1 VTKRS
6 VSPHFF
12 ATAALIKRTAVSS
25 SFGVRTPPEGLER
38 GRRAPVNRLYGG
50 ALGAAALTLGLAL
63 SGCSSDDSGDDP
75 NPATGGNASATGGTQ
90 NASGGASSSGGSSA
104 GGNTG
109 ALAYRPC
116 DEGKRYGGFEVSLKN
131 GAVQGQV
138 LNGVVPSYVPE
149 ELGAQGECRLL
160 QGKNLFCDPACG
172 SSESCNDDGTCRPT
186 PLGQDVGTVTVTGAR
201 TSTGE
206 TEIVLAPT
214 ASHFYSTR
222 ATLAEPPFEARAP
235 LTLTATGSA
244 LVPAFSLRG
253 EGVEK
258 LSVPDDPIVV
268 QAGMP
273 LALRW
278 AAPAGA
284 TAAKVEIN
292 VQFNLHGSSTAAY
305 IDCDV
310 ADDGSFDVPK
320 ELIDDLLG
328 RELSGFPTVVLTR
341 KTADS
346 LAVGSGCLDFAV
358 TSQVSRALEVPGISS
373 CNVDEDCEPG
383 QVCLHPQLVCE

>member
-1 VTKRS
+1 MLGVQNPLNP
-6 VSPHFF
+6 PHD
-12 ATAALIKRTAVSS
+12 
-25 SFGVRTPPEGLER
+25 
-38 GRRAPVNRLYGG
+38 GRRPVNRLYGPG
-50 ALGAAALTLGLAL
+50 LGLVAL
-63 SGCSSDDSGDDP
+63 ALMGIAPSACGSDDSGG
-75 NPATGGNASATGGTQ
+75 NPTDATGGNASATGGAQ
-90 NASGGASSSGGSSA
+90 NGGGGGSSTSGGSPA
-104 GGNTG
+104 GGNVG
-109 ALAYRPC
+109 ELAYRPC
-116 DEGKRYGGFEVSLKN
+116 DESERYGGFEVSLKN

-149 ELGAQGECRLL
+149 ELRVQGECRLL

-172 SSESCNDDGTCRPT
+172 TGQACDDGGMCIAI
-186 PLGQDVGTVTVTGAR
+186 PLGQDVGTVKVSGAR
-201 TSTGE
+201 TSTGA

-214 ASHFYSTR
+214 ASNFYSTN

-235 LTLTATGSA
+235 LTLSATGSA
-244 LVPAFSLRG
+244 FAPAFSLRG
-253 EGVEK
+253 EGIEA
-258 LSVPDDPIVV
+258 LDVPDDPIVV
-268 QAGMP
+268 EAGMP

-278 AAPAGA
+278 AAPSGA

-320 ELIDDLLG
+320 ELIDALLE

-346 LAVGSGCLDFAV
+346 LAVGSGCLDFFV
-358 TSQVSRALEVPGISS
+358 TSQVSRALEVPGVSS
-373 CNVDEDCEPG
+373 CNVDEDCEAG
-383 QVCLHPQLVCE
+383 QVCIRPQLVCE

>member
-1 VTKRS
+1 
-6 VSPHFF
+6 
-12 ATAALIKRTAVSS
+12 
-25 SFGVRTPPEGLER
+25 
-38 GRRAPVNRLYGG
+38 
-50 ALGAAALTLGLAL
+50 LTGIAF
-63 SGCSSDDSGDDP
+63 SGCASDDSGGTP
-75 NPATGGNASATGGTQ
+75 AGATGGSAPATGGTSG
-90 NASGGASSSGGSSA
+90 ASGGASSSGGSPA
-104 GGNTG
+104 GGNAG

-116 DEGKRYGGFEVSLKN
+116 DEAKRYGGFEVSLKN

-138 LNGVVPSYVPE
+138 LDGVVPSYVPE
-149 ELGAQGECRLL
+149 ELAVQGECRLL

-172 SSESCNDDGTCRPT
+172 ASQACGDDGACHPI
-186 PLGQDVGTVTVTGAR
+186 PLGQDLGTVTVQGAR
-201 TSTGE
+201 TSSGQDQ
-206 TEIVLAPT
+206 IVLEPT

-235 LTLTATGSA
+235 LTLSATGSA
-244 LVPAFSLRG
+244 FVPAFSLRG
-253 EGVEK
+253 EGVEA

-268 QAGMP
+268 EAGMP

-284 TAAKVEIN
+284 TAAKVAIN

-305 IDCDV
+305 IACDV

-320 ELIDDLLG
+320 ELIDDLLE

-341 KTADS
+341 RTADS

-373 CNVDEDCEPG
+373 CNDDEDCEAG
-383 QVCLHPQLVCE
+383 QVCVHPQLVCE